1 MFDNTLKLTKFMLKR
16 ERTTST
22 AWILTMVILNF
33 LILLLMGVTLM
44 PEASDM
50 AEFMLMME
58 NPVMLAMVG
67 PLYSGDATTMGA
79 LYTLMMFVFMG
90 IAVGIMN
97 IFLVVRH
104 TRADEELGRYEVL
117 RSLPCGRLASVNA
130 AMITAVVVNAV
141 MAVLFALSMWLGA
154 HIIGDPMGFEAALL
168 WGVGLAAVG
177 LAFGGV
183 AAFFSQLSSSSRGAL
198 SYSFLTMGLFYLLR
212 AGADMDPDALGFLAF
227 LSPLGLM
234 SRTWVYINNIWWPV
248 LVILGYAG
256 GFTALAYWLC
266 GVRDIDQGII
276 PARPGKAHGGF
287 LLRSALGLNGRLL
300 RTSIIGWVVILF
312 VTGLSYS
319 AVLQDIDNFVAG
331 NDMYRQLML
340 GPTGL
345 LDYIQVEGMTT
356 EQIAAQI
363 NAVLNTAGLSIV
375 QLFANMIGFVMAMI
389 ATVPV
394 ILFVLKAKSEEKN
407 GRAELIFATPTS
419 RVKYLVGLVA
429 IAFVSAALIQAAQ
442 AMGLYLP
449 ASAALDNPA
458 DLPLRFVL
466 ESALVYVPAMLV
478 MGGIAT
484 LLVGLLPRCTG
495 LIWAYYAFAF
505 FVMLFGRMMTQTAW
519 LANFTPFGWVPQLPM
534 DEINWPVM
542 VVLKLIGLGL
552 AALGIYFYSKR
563 DINAVTQ

>member
-248 LVILGYAG
+248 LAILGYGAV
-256 GFTALAYWLC
+256 FTALAYWLC
-266 GVRDIDQGII
+266 GVRDIDQGLI
-276 PARPGKAHGGF
+276 PARPGKAHGGI
-287 LLRSALGLNGRLL
+287 LLKSAFGLNARLL
-300 RTSIIGWVVILF
+300 RTSIIAWLAILF
-312 VTGLSYS
+312 ITGLSYS
-319 AVLQDIDNFVAG
+319 AVLHDIDNFVAG

-345 LDYIQVEGMTT
+345 LDYIQVENMATY
-356 EQIAAQI
+356 EIAAQI
-363 NAVLNTAGLSIV
+363 NTVLNAAGLSIV

-407 GRAELIFATPTS
+407 GRSELIF
-419 RVKYLVGLVA
+419 
-429 IAFVSAALIQAAQ
+429 
-442 AMGLYLP
+442 
-449 ASAALDNPA
+449 
-458 DLPLRFVL
+458 
-466 ESALVYVPAMLV
+466 
-478 MGGIAT
+478 
-484 LLVGLLPRCTG
+484 
-495 LIWAYYAFAF
+495 
-505 FVMLFGRMMTQTAW
+505 
-519 LANFTPFGWVPQLPM
+519 
-534 DEINWPVM
+534 
-542 VVLKLIGLGL
+542 
-552 AALGIYFYSKR
+552 
-563 DINAVTQ
+563 

>member
-67 PLYSGDATTMGA
+67 PLYSPDIVTMGA

-234 SRTWVYINNIWWPV
+234 SRTWVYINNVWWPV

-287 LLRSALGLNGRLL
+287 LLKSALGLNGRLL

-552 AALGIYFYSKR
+552 AAVGIYFYNKR